1 MERTPRTQSVRRRP
15 GPGRFVCLALV
26 ACFAASLPAAG
37 QDVDSLAAAMMAR
50 ADSLRAAR
58 VPGPALADTTASRTS
73 GRTAPWSDGVGT
85 WRALSA
91 RRPLSEGVG
100 DFGDLLARVP
110 GSFLYDYGPDGWPDA
125 WSPDGLDPADV
136 SLRLGIIPFDD
147 PVTGM
152 PAWDLLPTG
161 PVDGLSW
168 SPMDR
173 SSPFVVAAVLP
184 DTVHG
189 KPLTEMRYRSG
200 GSLQAV
206 DVVHS
211 QRRPLALLGGR
222 TTMDLQLGY
231 AGAGAA
237 GEYEGSRLR
246 RKRQLWLRASSRIG
260 GWTGSAMVLTNR
272 HRVGAHAGVIPH
284 GSSYDSIYDRLL
296 AGVQHAD
303 AVRERYRSDV
313 ALGAGRLVAGRA
325 LSLAAYRTQ
334 HLLRYV
340 LSGDSTAVRVV
351 RYGSEASL
359 GLVGGDWPLSASV
372 SLSRDA
378 FPDSSALGRGA
389 QARGRIDA
397 SLAGSGTAGPW
408 TMEYGGGMLRA
419 DGALHGSWRVG
430 LKAALGRIRLDVDAV
445 GAPLLPSA
453 VDLYGFGPTTPG
465 LRASSPTVRAK
476 DAAGRLDLMGA
487 GLSVEH
493 GPFVAGA
500 RAFAL
505 RRSGGAT
512 WIGTDAAGAAAALS
526 GGPDVTTR
534 GLVFSLS
541 YRDDAARGFHALASA
556 TALESSGGTG
566 ETSAAIAGVHPD
578 GFGRAVAGW
587 RGSLFRGDAI
597 VDLRAEARAWSAMR
611 GRQPATATGQAV
623 LAYAGSRDVPASVI
637 LDLEA
642 DIVVR
647 GATLFLSIE
656 NLLSG
661 SELMPGN
668 QVVADYPYPERRWR
682 FGVYWP
688 IPD

>member
-1 MERTPRTQSVRRRP
+1 MA
-15 GPGRFVCLALV
+15 GRFVCLALV
-26 ACFAASLPAAG
+26 ACSATTLPAAG

-50 ADSLRAAR
+50 ADSVRAMR
-58 VPGPALADTTASRTS
+58 VPGAAGADTTAALRS
-73 GRTAPWSDGVGT
+73 GPATLGAVRVGT
-85 WRALSA
+85 WRVLAE
-91 RRPLSEGVG
+91 RRPLSDGVG
-100 DFGDLLARVP
+100 DFGNLLARVP

-125 WSPDGLDPADV
+125 WSPDGLDPAHV
-136 SLRLGIIPFDD
+136 SLQLGVIPFDD

-161 PVDGLSW
+161 PVDRLSW

-184 DTVHG
+184 DTVRG

-211 QRRPLALLGGR
+211 QRRPVSLFGGR

-246 RKRQLWLRASSRIG
+246 RKRQLWLAASSRIA

-272 HRVGAHAGVIPH
+272 HRVGAHAGVIPP
-284 GSSYDSIYDRLL
+284 GSAYDSIYDRLL
-296 AGVQHAD
+296 AGVRHAD

-313 ALGAGRLVAGRA
+313 ALGAGRFVAGRA

-340 LSGDSTAVRVV
+340 RSGDSTAARVV

-359 GLVGGDWPLSASV
+359 GLLGGDWPLSASV

-389 QARGRIDA
+389 RARSRIDA
-397 SLAGSGTAGPW
+397 SLAGSGARGPW
-408 TMEYGGGMLRA
+408 TVEYGGGMVRT
-419 DGALHGSWRVG
+419 DGALHGSWRAG
-430 LKAALGRIRLDVDAV
+430 LKAAFGPMRLEIDAV

-453 VDLYGFGPTTPG
+453 VDLHGFGPTAPG
-465 LRASSPTVRAK
+465 LRASSPTLRAK
-476 DAAGRLDLMGA
+476 DAAGRLDRFGA
-487 GLSVEH
+487 GLSLDH
-493 GPFVAGA
+493 GAFVVGA

-512 WIGTDAAGAAAALS
+512 WVGTDAARAAVALS
-526 GGPDVTTR
+526 LGPDVTTR

-578 GFGRAVAGW
+578 GFGRAAAGW
-587 RGSLFRGDAI
+587 RGSLFGGDAI
-597 VDLRAEARAWSAMR
+597 VDLRAAARAWSAMR

-623 LAYAGSRDVPASVI
+623 LAYADSRDVPASVI

-661 SELMPGN
+661 TELVPGN